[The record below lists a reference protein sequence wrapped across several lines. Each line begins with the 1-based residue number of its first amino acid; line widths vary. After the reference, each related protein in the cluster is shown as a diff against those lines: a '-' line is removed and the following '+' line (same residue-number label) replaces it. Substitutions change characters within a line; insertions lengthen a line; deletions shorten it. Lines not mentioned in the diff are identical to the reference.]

1 MTEAARQVYLYLDDL
16 AGLIVPNSAFAN
28 DEEKKEFIRVLE
40 ERIAQAKKDAPEE
53 KEEA

>member
-1 MTEAARQVYLYLDDL
+1 MYLYLDDL

-40 ERIAQAKKDAPEE
+40 ERIAQAKQNAPEE